1 MPEHHQRNVTGT
13 LYFCSVCN
21 KKTLHNVSDRRL
33 GSCTEHAASG
43 LSKAQEKT
51 QREREEKENQ
61 PELF

>member
-1 MPEHHQRNVTGT
+1 MPEHYPTNVKEVLTWCDTCGR
-13 LYFCSVCN
+13 
-21 KKTLHNVSDRRL
+21 KTMHRTDYKRL